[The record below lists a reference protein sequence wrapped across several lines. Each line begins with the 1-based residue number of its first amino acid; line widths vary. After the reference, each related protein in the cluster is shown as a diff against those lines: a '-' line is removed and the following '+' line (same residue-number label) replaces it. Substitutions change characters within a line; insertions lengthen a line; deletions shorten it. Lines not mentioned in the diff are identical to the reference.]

1 MMSAINAAPIT
12 ATDSLSQALKAN
24 IIPNQEYL
32 LQGSVLD
39 SAVEV
44 LLHRLRGLC
53 DNVDAGPETFDDQEV
68 CFSLRDPNQ
77 QVAPLMLRVRKALDA
92 RDMPYQLRYIGQ
104 PDLGDKNRP
113 TVVRSSLDIACSG
126 MLIEFLNELGCRIE
140 FEYSVKGYMFR
151 KGRMKITVA
160 KVFKISQ
167 SSMPPE
173 PISQSYLVELSVLA
187 PQGQDAIGEDM
198 RAFADQLRPLVQLDK
213 IDYKRLGHMAVT

>member
-1 MMSAINAAPIT
+1 MAANAPPMT
-12 ATDSLSQALKAN
+12 ATDSLSQAVKAN
-24 IIPNQEYL
+24 IIHNQEYL

-68 CFSLRDPNQ
+68 CFILRDPNQ
-77 QVAPLMLRVRKALDA
+77 QALPSMLRVRKALDA

-104 PDLGDKNRP
+104 ADGEKNRP
-113 TVVRSSLDIACSG
+113 TVLRSVLDIACSG
-126 MLIEFLNELGCRIE
+126 MLFEFLNELGCRIE
-140 FEYSVKGYMFR
+140 YEYSVKGYMFR

-160 KVFKISQ
+160 KVFKIPQ
-167 SSMPPE
+167 SSMAPE

-187 PQGQDAIGEDM
+187 PTGQDAIGEDM

-213 IDYKRLGHMAVT
+213 IDYKRLSHMAGA